1 MTTRMISALLL
12 GTCLAACN
20 QTTAQWV
27 KPGATAADVQK
38 AKLECEYDAAKHD
51 VSLMQTTWVSELD
64 QIRLINL
71 CMRAKGFS
79 S

>member
-1 MTTRMISALLL
+1 MITRTISALLL

-20 QTTAQWV
+20 QTTAQWT
-27 KPGATAADVQK
+27 KAGTTAADVQK
-38 AKLECEYDAAKHD
+38 AKLECEFEAAKHD
-51 VSLMQTTWVSELD
+51 VGVFQVTWQTELK
-64 QIRLINL
+64 QIQLIQM